1 MPSFAISG
9 RNVAVYPAKRAE
21 SPVVYLNTVENEGT
35 LVREALRGAPD
46 HTLVTIGGLDWEC
59 DMAPWDIPPIAQN
72 ATPCIGGADAHL
84 RLLTQEIVPAAEKNL
99 LGQPLWR
106 GIAGYSLAGLF
117 AIYALYRTDSFSRAA
132 SMSGSLWF
140 PGFRDYALS
149 RPLCRRPE
157 RLYFSLG
164 NKEDKTRNPY
174 LKPCGR
180 TPRRWKPSI
189 ALKGLTQPFGFI
201 LEITM
206 QTPLNAPRRAS
217 PGFWKAKRSRAYGV
231 ENGAIFPAFAVQT
244 GEEIGDMR
252 RRVRNGERH
261 APT

>member
-1 MPSFAISG
+1 MPSFAFSG

-174 LKPCGR
+174 LKTVRQDTEALEAFYRAQGIDTTFRLHPGNHYANAVER
-180 TPRRWKPSI
+180 TAAGI
-189 ALKGLTQPFGFI
+189 AWI
-201 LEITM
+201 LE
-206 QTPLNAPRRAS
+206 
-217 PGFWKAKRSRAYGV
+217 G
-231 ENGAIFPAFAVQT
+231 
-244 GEEIGDMR
+244 
-252 RRVRNGERH
+252 
-261 APT
+261 